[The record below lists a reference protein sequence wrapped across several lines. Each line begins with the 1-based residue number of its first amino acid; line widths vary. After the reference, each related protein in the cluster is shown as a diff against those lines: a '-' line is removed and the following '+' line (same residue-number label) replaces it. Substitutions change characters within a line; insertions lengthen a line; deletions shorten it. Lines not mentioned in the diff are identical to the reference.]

1 MVRFYSTS
9 SVTLNEWNHLSIL
22 INDTKNLLYLII
34 NNKVVNT
41 IDLSQNGGFTPTFQ
55 DIVIGKN
62 STEFFYG
69 DIDQIELFDTNFTPN
84 NVKQLYHK
92 SIDNNLV
99 FKHDF
104 ENVDFV
110 NNIVYDEAGSSHG
123 SVVNASAN
131 PSEDIVGVLNQYV
144 KNGHAFESSVDQ
156 HIEIPTT
163 NEHSIQGH
171 MMNNVTFMG
180 WVKPDENT
188 TNCPVVNKH
197 GVFSF
202 AINNGLPELLLGN
215 GSTYHPLPV
224 YSIMNMHSYSTVQYI
239 KHGSLLTFEHLNDL
253 NERDSEHEIGSGI
266 AITTVQP
273 EVVEGVYDG
282 SIGLKVNSSSYL
294 QIEGQNR
301 VNLNLNTLTFGA
313 WIKFDDASAE
323 NQPIFSIGGASD
335 LNFVLDNGDLIL
347 RSS

>member
-1 MVRFYSTS
+1 
-9 SVTLNEWNHLSIL
+9 VTLNEWNHLSIL

-131 PSEDIVGVLNQYV
+131 PSEDIVGVL
-144 KNGHAFESSVDQ
+144 
-156 HIEIPTT
+156 
-163 NEHSIQGH
+163 
-171 MMNNVTFMG
+171 
-180 WVKPDENT
+180 
-188 TNCPVVNKH
+188 
-197 GVFSF
+197 
-202 AINNGLPELLLGN
+202 
-215 GSTYHPLPV
+215 
-224 YSIMNMHSYSTVQYI
+224 
-239 KHGSLLTFEHLNDL
+239 
-253 NERDSEHEIGSGI
+253 
-266 AITTVQP
+266 
-273 EVVEGVYDG
+273 
-282 SIGLKVNSSSYL
+282 
-294 QIEGQNR
+294 
-301 VNLNLNTLTFGA
+301 
-313 WIKFDDASAE
+313 
-323 NQPIFSIGGASD
+323 
-335 LNFVLDNGDLIL
+335 
-347 RSS
+347 